1 MLKYFNCR
9 PSPCKSHY
17 LSRTTTAAP
26 LPCRIFSISIHS
38 LCRHFGLGNPRFQ
51 QYNEL
56 LQIVGIQ
63 FPSFYAYCICAVIH
77 PAFPPRTVSE
87 KYYSTAFIT
96 IFRCSPDTDRSDC
109 RSPSLG
115 LILISVTFT
124 CIQSQPDSWLTYA
137 FTDMLLSL
145 IFGFP
150 HRLVSG
156 DRLSESCLILAIVYL
171 YCCLYG
177 RTFQISRS
185 PRNIEVMDCD
195 QLLLDI
201 RTRTHF
207 GG

>member
-1 MLKYFNCR
+1 M
-9 PSPCKSHY
+9 
-17 LSRTTTAAP
+17 AAP
-26 LPCRIFSISIHS
+26 LPCRIFSICIHS
-38 LCRHFGLGNPRFQ
+38 LCRRFGLGNPRFQ

-56 LQIVGIQ
+56 LQIVGIR

-77 PAFPPRTVSE
+77 PAFLSATVTE

-96 IFRCSPDTDRSDC
+96 IFRCSPDTDRLDC

-115 LILISVTFT
+115 LILVSVTFT
-124 CIQSQPDSWLTYA
+124 CTQSQPDSWLTYA
-137 FTDMLLSL
+137 FADMLLSL

-150 HRLVSG
+150 HRSVSG

-185 PRNIEVMDCD
+185 PRNIEVMDCN

>member
-1 MLKYFNCR
+1 M
-9 PSPCKSHY
+9 
-17 LSRTTTAAP
+17 
-26 LPCRIFSISIHS
+26 PCRIFSISIHS

-77 PAFPPRTVSE
+77 PAFPPRTVTE

-177 RTFQISRS
+177 RTLQISWS
-185 PRNIEVMDCD
+185 PWYIKIMKCNKAILNIC
-195 QLLLDI
+195 
-201 RTRTHF
+201 TSSHF
-207 GG
+207 GGTTNQHSYIAASNLFKKF